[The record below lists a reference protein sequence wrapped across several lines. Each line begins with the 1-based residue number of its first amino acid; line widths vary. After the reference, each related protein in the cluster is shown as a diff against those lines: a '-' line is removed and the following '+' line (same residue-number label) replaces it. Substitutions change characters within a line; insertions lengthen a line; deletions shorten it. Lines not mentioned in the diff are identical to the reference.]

1 MVNNQIN
8 KLVEEEIQKGIER
21 FKRTYIDTQFEKN
34 KLYSLLGQDLV
45 DLLKQ
50 NKAYVA
56 GGTITSLFSNREIND
71 IDIYFRDE
79 ESAINFL
86 VDVWEE
92 NKYIVSHT
100 KKATLM
106 LYDDVEIQLIH
117 FNYFNTPEDI
127 FNTFDFTA
135 CMGCFDFTTE
145 EFTLH
150 PDFLKHN
157 SQRIIKFNSNTAFPI
172 VSLLRVQKY
181 EEKGYKISKP
191 ELIRIILTC
200 MNLNIESY
208 DDLKEHLGGM
218 YGINYDKLF
227 EDTQDQEFDLEE
239 AIDKIA
245 NITLSEDYF
254 KKPVSIEFKDVEELI
269 SNISTLPVKC
279 LYINEKLHKI
289 NWFGLLEKIK
299 QLPENHI
306 LLDTE
311 EYFNEHKFYKFVK
324 KKEDTYFSFFD
335 PNFEYVIGQEAVARL
350 NNGNSYYSDRDN
362 AGKLHLNEK
371 KAINTSTYKD
381 HSGGVLLELSV
392 KPEDFVDADDGHIR
406 VKKAAVI
413 REVPES
419 EYKKVEEIKND
430 NELDSDWI

>member
-1 MVNNQIN
+1 MIN
-8 KLVEEEIQKGIER
+8 DKINELVKEEVEKGITQ
-21 FKRTYIDTQFEKN
+21 FKKSYIDTKFEKN

-45 DLLKQ
+45 GLLKQ

-56 GGTITSLFSNREIND
+56 GGTITSLFSNREIKD

-92 NKYIVSHT
+92 NRYIVSHT

-106 LYDDVEIQLIH
+106 LYDDAEIQLIH
-117 FNYFNTPEDI
+117 FDYFKSPDDI
-127 FNTFDFTA
+127 FKSFDFTA

-145 EFTLH
+145 EFILH

-157 SQRIIKFNSNTAFPI
+157 SQRIIKYNSNTAFPI
-172 VSLLRVQKY
+172 VSLMRVQKY

-191 ELIRIILTC
+191 ELIRIVLSC
-200 MNLNIESY
+200 MNLDIESY

-227 EDTQDQEFDLEE
+227 EDVQDQEFNLEE
-239 AIDKIA
+239 AINKIA

-254 KKPVSIEFKDVEELI
+254 KKPVSIEFKNVEELI

-279 LYINEKLHKI
+279 LYINDKLHKI
-289 NWFGLLEKIK
+289 NWFGRLEGIK
-299 QLPENHI
+299 QLPEKHI

-311 EYFNEHKFYKFVK
+311 EYFKEHKFYKYVK

-335 PNFEYVIGQEAVARL
+335 PNFEYVIGENAVARL
-350 NNGNSYYSDRDN
+350 NNGNSYYNDRDN
-362 AGKLHLNEK
+362 AGKLHLNDK
-371 KAINTSTYKD
+371 KSIDTSTYKN
-381 HSGGVLLELSV
+381 HTGAVLLELSV
-392 KPEDFVDADDGHIR
+392 TPEDFVDADDGHIR
-406 VKKAAVI
+406 VKKVTVI

-419 EYKKVEEIKND
+419 EYKNIKKEE
-430 NELDSDWI
+430 NEVDSDWI